1 MKKIPIQV
9 TDENVDF
16 INKVD
21 ISFANF
27 LNKCI
32 EEFRSLKYSKKE
44 IKTMLE
50 SNISFK
56 EIFA

>member
-9 TDENVDF
+9 TDENVDY
-16 INKVD
+16 INSVD
-21 ISFANF
+21 ISFSNF
-27 LNKCI
+27 LNKAI
-32 EEFRSLKYSKKE
+32 DEFKCLKYSKKE